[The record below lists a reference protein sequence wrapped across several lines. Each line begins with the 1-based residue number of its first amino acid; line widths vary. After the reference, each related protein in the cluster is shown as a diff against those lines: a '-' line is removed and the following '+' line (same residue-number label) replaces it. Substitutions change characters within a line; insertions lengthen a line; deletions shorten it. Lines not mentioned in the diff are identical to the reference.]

1 LQILSAESEYRRS
14 HKDLKS
20 PFVNIEFANCPVET
34 SLGILGKKWTL
45 AIIRDIGAYGVDR
58 FNRLRKSLPG
68 IPPKV
73 LATRLKQ
80 MEQEGFIQKTVEKDA
95 PPKIVRWSLTDKGVD
110 AIRVGMILGAFGA
123 RWYADRIFDDRRPRK
138 MSEVYSREGL
148 ELFMKVL

>member
-1 LQILSAESEYRRS
+1 LQILSTESEYRRS

-34 SLGILGKKWTL
+34 SLGILGRKWTL

-148 ELFMKVL
+148 ELFMKIL